1 MNYLKQPKHLLL
13 VIVALSVLVRLV
25 AGLFLGNEV
34 VNLPGTN
41 DQLSYHH
48 LAQRLINGFGFS
60 FAEPW
65 WPMTQPDEPTAHWS
79 FLYTFYMTAVYK
91 LFGVNPL
98 VARLIQLLIVGVLQ
112 PYLVYLL
119 GQRLFNEWV
128 GLAAALFTAV
138 YFYFIYYAATLMTEP
153 FYITAILAGLYQ
165 TIRMADAREK
175 IQLKDALLLG
185 LILGMT
191 VLLRQLYLLVI
202 PFQLLWLAWARY
214 KQHGRLPI
222 IQLGVATAV
231 VVACILPFTYYN
243 YQRFDRFVLLNTN
256 AGYAFYFGNHPTYGT
271 EFIPILYDYIAL
283 IPESLLQE
291 RLDEAALDQ
300 ELLSRG
306 MGFIFDD
313 PVRYI
318 RLSLSRIPAYFMF
331 WPSADSGLLSNL
343 SRMGSFGIML
353 PFMLY
358 GMWKT
363 VRAQWSWAIF
373 QTPYFLL
380 LLFGLVYT
388 AVHLLTW
395 ALIRYRLP
403 VDAVFLLFAGVAA
416 VDLVRRFAP
425 HWLPESAATNR

>member
-1 MNYLKQPKHLLL
+1 MNHLKQPKNLLL
-13 VIVALSVLVRLV
+13 GILAISVLARL
-25 AGLFLGNEV
+25 AAALFLGNEV

-48 LAQRLINGFGFS
+48 LAQRLINGLGFS

-79 FLYTFYMTAVYK
+79 FLYTFYVTAVYK
-91 LFGVNPL
+91 LFGLNPL
-98 VARLIQLLIVGVLQ
+98 AARLIQLLIVGILQ

-119 GQRLFNEWV
+119 GRTLFNEWV
-128 GLAAALFTAV
+128 GLAAAFFTAV

-165 TIRMADAREK
+165 TIRMAQSKEK
-175 IQLKDALLLG
+175 LQIKDGLLLG
-185 LILGMT
+185 LILAAT
-191 VLLRQLYLLVI
+191 VLLRQLYLLLV
-202 PFQLLWLAWARY
+202 PFQLLWLLWARY

-222 IQLGVATAV
+222 IELALATAV
-231 VVACILPFTYYN
+231 VVAAILPFTYYN

-256 AGYAFYFGNHPTYGT
+256 AGYAFYFGNHPAYGT
-271 EFIPILYDYIAL
+271 EFVPILHDYIAL

-306 MGFIFDD
+306 LQFVFDD
-313 PVRYI
+313 PGRYLL
-318 RLSLSRIPAYFMF
+318 LSLSRIPAYFMF

-343 SRMGSFGIML
+343 SRMGSFGITL
-353 PFMLY
+353 PLMLY
-358 GMWKT
+358 GLWKA
-363 VRAQWSWAIF
+363 VRAQWSWQIL
-373 QTPYFLL
+373 QTPLFLL
-380 LLFGLVYT
+380 LLFAVLYT

-403 VDAVFLLFAGVAA
+403 VDAVFLLFAGVAT
-416 VDLVRRFAP
+416 VDLIRRFAP
-425 HWLPESAATNR
+425 HWLPESSQIAQ